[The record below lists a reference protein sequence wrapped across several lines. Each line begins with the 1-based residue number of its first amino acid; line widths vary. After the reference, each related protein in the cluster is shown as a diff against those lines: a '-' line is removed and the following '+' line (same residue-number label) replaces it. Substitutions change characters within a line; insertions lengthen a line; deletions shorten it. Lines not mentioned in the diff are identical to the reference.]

1 MSKYNNIMSI
11 PIDEIPKEE
20 LPQAIKEWAEG
31 DEAMEN
37 LLWAFY
43 HNGIKTTDSH
53 AGAYPYIGFE
63 YDKDKKQKLAAI
75 LSTSLLEKGSQI
87 SARPDGGSP
96 FSGPTWYKPELGVS
110 FDAKYKDEA
119 DKIFEALQ
127 NTIENNNEQN
137 TELQSFLELYE
148 FLIGKYVN
156 LSLKIE
162 HKKDDTYNFT
172 INRTIYEKDYQM
184 FQELNSLLTEAGL
197 ELQEYGELKDYKLWI
212 TSADN
217 IEELNE
223 KINKISEH
231 IINNFAIEKPKSIEE
246 TSSYITKAHIKRD
259 ECLKNGNEKE
269 FDLWLMQESE
279 RLDKEAEEARK
290 AEMNNKEKSI

>member
-1 MSKYNNIMSI
+1 
-11 PIDEIPKEE
+11 
-20 LPQAIKEWAEG
+20 
-31 DEAMEN
+31 
-37 LLWAFY
+37 
-43 HNGIKTTDSH
+43 
-53 AGAYPYIGFE
+53 
-63 YDKDKKQKLAAI
+63 
-75 LSTSLLEKGSQI
+75 
-87 SARPDGGSP
+87 
-96 FSGPTWYKPELGVS
+96 
-110 FDAKYKDEA
+110 
-119 DKIFEALQ
+119 
-127 NTIENNNEQN
+127 
-137 TELQSFLELYE
+137 
-148 FLIGKYVN
+148 
-156 LSLKIE
+156 
-162 HKKDDTYNFT
+162 
-172 INRTIYEKDYQM
+172 M

-259 ECLKNGNEKE
+259 ECIKNGNEKE

-279 RLDKEAEEARK
+279 RLDRETEEARL